1 MDEDTRSIFWE
12 GYLAARREQ
21 FLKEQEV
28 LLGNEFRSNPEF
40 WLEVAEKEWAV
51 VSQRLSTGADVSPAV
66 QELMGADFFE
76 AQIVVVS
83 SQEFVL
89 DESDPD
95 SLVLPLYSYEDFVLL
110 ANQGIFRESDF
121 ILDRERRWQPKV
133 EQLLARHGYER
144 VDVIWR
150 GGGSYLRFVIKQ

>member
-1 MDEDTRSIFWE
+1 MDEESRIIFWD

-21 FLKEQEV
+21 FLKEQQV

-51 VSQRLSTGADVSPAV
+51 VKERLSTGADVSLSI
-66 QELMGADFFE
+66 QEIMGEDFFNNKI
-76 AQIVVVS
+76 IVVS
-83 SQEFVL
+83 NQTFAL
-89 DESDPD
+89 DEEDPD
-95 SLVLPLYSYEDFVLL
+95 SEILPLYSYEDFVML
-110 ANQGIFRESDF
+110 ANQGIFRETDF

-150 GGGSYLRFVIKQ
+150 GGGSYLRFVIK

>member
-1 MDEDTRSIFWE
+1 MDADNRQIFWS

-21 FLKEQEV
+21 FLKEQQV

-51 VSQRLSTGADVSPAV
+51 VEERLSTGADVSPTV
-66 QELMGADFFE
+66 QEVMGSDFFE
-76 AQIVVVS
+76 GQIVVVS
-83 SQEFVL
+83 SQTFQL
-89 DESDPD
+89 DEEDPD
-95 SLVLPLYSYEDFVLL
+95 SLVLPLYSYEDFVML
-110 ANQGIFRESDF
+110 ANQGIFRETDF

-144 VDVIWR
+144 VGVIWR
-150 GGGSYLRFVIKQ
+150 GGGSYLRFVSK

>member
-1 MDEDTRSIFWE
+1 MDEESRIIFWD

-21 FLKEQEV
+21 FLKEQQV

-51 VSQRLSTGADVSPAV
+51 VKERLSTGADVSSSI
-66 QELMGADFFE
+66 QEIMGEDFFNN
-76 AQIVVVS
+76 QIVVVS
-83 SQEFVL
+83 TQTFAL
-89 DESDPD
+89 DEEDPD
-95 SLVLPLYSYEDFVLL
+95 SEILPLYSYEDFVML
-110 ANQGIFRESDF
+110 ANQGIFRETDF

-150 GGGSYLRFVIKQ
+150 GGGSYLRFVIK

>member
-1 MDEDTRSIFWE
+1 MDEESRIIFWD

-21 FLKEQEV
+21 FLKEQQV

-51 VSQRLSTGADVSPAV
+51 VKERLSTGADVSLSI
-66 QELMGADFFE
+66 QEIMGEDFFNNKI
-76 AQIVVVS
+76 IVVS
-83 SQEFVL
+83 NQTFAL
-89 DESDPD
+89 DEEDPD
-95 SLVLPLYSYEDFVLL
+95 SEILPLYSYEDFVML
-110 ANQGIFRESDF
+110 ANQGIFRETDF

-150 GGGSYLRFVIKQ
+150 GGGSYRRFVIK